1 MSASSNG
8 KSGGKFEKY
17 GAQRAA
23 SGSGFHGEKCR
34 ASVSYLTL
42 SSPIVATTECQQKA
56 TIAGTA
62 ATRTA
67 KPSAR
72 PKEKGRF
79 AIGLSGEAGGDNYAL
94 TFESPVSR
102 ASSTGAGRSTSSTS
116 AMGALSPWRKPNL
129 RMRRYPPLRA
139 L

>member
-1 MSASSNG
+1 M
-8 KSGGKFEKY
+8 
-17 GAQRAA
+17 
-23 SGSGFHGEKCR
+23 
-34 ASVSYLTL
+34 
-42 SSPIVATTECQQKA
+42 VAITECPQKA

-62 ATRTA
+62 AARINQRA
-67 KPSAR
+67 AR

-79 AIGLSGEAGGDNYAL
+79 AIGLSGEALADNYAL

-129 RMRRYPPLRA
+129 RMRR
-139 L
+139 